1 MYISQDL
8 VQEIDAGGSTGTVG
22 AGQTSGQEING
33 NALNNSVVVSLS
45 WFWSQQHISVSLK
58 KMIVI
63 LLFYNY
69 YDYSISITRTLVL
82 QEDTTNNRTITSVLL

>member
-45 WFWSQQHISVSLK
+45 
-58 KMIVI
+58 
-63 LLFYNY
+63 
-69 YDYSISITRTLVL
+69 
-82 QEDTTNNRTITSVLL
+82 